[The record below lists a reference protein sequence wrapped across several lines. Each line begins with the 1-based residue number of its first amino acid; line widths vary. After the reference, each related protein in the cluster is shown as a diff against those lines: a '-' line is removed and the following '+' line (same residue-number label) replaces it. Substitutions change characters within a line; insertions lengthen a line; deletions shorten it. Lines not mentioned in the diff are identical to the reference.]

1 MIQAFVSLK
10 LQQPPRTESGMRSF
24 FEALQGAV
32 FSQPTIFR
40 TNADASARPY
50 SLNDVVEATLNPHCK
65 FVVLRAEKEKFWQC
79 TFLLPDKQG
88 LGALFFDLQKAE
100 GGRRL
105 SPESLIEMFKKL
117 YKSLS
122 PRLIRVGDSEAR
134 EKLKSKHGLVQMP
147 GIGRIEW
154 LQIVSPELYSDIY
167 NPSELV
173 AAPCFATEIL
183 EDGAL
188 FMRVY
193 EDPND
198 WDSEDNISQANFIP
212 GFLAGIVKI
221 KDSDKEKENLRDL
234 ERIWSRAE
242 KTAEKAYEAL
252 NASAPSPEKAAD
264 EAKNVADSVEKRS
277 DEVAKEAEKPAEVEE
292 APAAPLEDNEK
303 HMRSVVYNR
312 LKSEFKV
319 EEDNITKAS
328 VEGPCTIFK
337 VKAEKKPVFYASYQ
351 DLDLRVFILNSLE
364 DLARFISTNGC
375 SIDPKHVEKIRT
387 LLKNYYHPEY
397 RILDTL
403 DMLPAEVRRDRRIK
417 DLVAEFK
424 PASVDSVN
432 DGVNSVTFWFYRP
445 DIMGVETLSM
455 TQFQD
460 MPIQLEVK
468 IKCTD
473 MENEPEEPQTSI
485 AANVT
490 AERKAPKAEALK
502 EPAKIEPKKEEP
514 KAEIVKSDDSVPA
527 EKASDSKLGMIIL
540 AIVVLIII
548 AYIAVAFL
556 QYNGDFMFIEKLIN
570 Q

>member
-173 AAPCFATEIL
+173 AAPCFSTEIL

-252 NASAPSPEKAAD
+252 NSSAPAEASKPAEPVKAEPEKK
-264 EAKNVADSVEKRS
+264 E
-277 DEVAKEAEKPAEVEE
+277 EVAEEKPAVEE
-292 APAAPLEDNEK
+292 NPAEPLEDNDLR
-303 HMRSVVYNR
+303 MRSVVYNR
-312 LKSEFKV
+312 LKSEFTV
-319 EEDNITKAS
+319 SEDDITKAS

-337 VKAEKKPVFYASYQ
+337 VKAEKKPMFYASYQ
-351 DLDLRVFILNSLE
+351 DLDLRVFILNSLD

-375 SIDPKHVEKIRT
+375 SINQKHVEKIRT

-397 RILDTL
+397 RILDTI
-403 DMLPAEVRRDRRIK
+403 DMLPADVRRDRRVK
-417 DLVAEFK
+417 DLELEFK
-424 PASVDSVN
+424 PASVESVN

-473 MENEPEEPQTSI
+473 MENEPEEKPASI
-485 AANVT
+485 AADVT

-502 EPAKIEPKKEEP
+502 EPAKAAPQKEEP
-514 KAEIVKSDDSVPA
+514 KAEIAKAEASVPA
-527 EKASDSKLGMIIL
+527 EKDSDSKLGMIIL
-540 AIVVLIII
+540 AIVILLIL

-556 QYNGDFMFIEKLIN
+556 QYDGDFMFIEKLIN
-570 Q
+570 K